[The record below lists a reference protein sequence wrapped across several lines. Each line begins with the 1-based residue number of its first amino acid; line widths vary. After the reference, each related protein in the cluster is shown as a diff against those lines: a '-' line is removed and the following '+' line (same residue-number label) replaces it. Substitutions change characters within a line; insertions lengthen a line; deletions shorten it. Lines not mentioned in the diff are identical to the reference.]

1 MEGDFLDGVYW
12 EEWYNE
18 GDTDWTNEKF
28 NPCNGKDAKGTF
40 ENDFILDTIES
51 KYYDFQVHVP
61 FH

>member
-28 NPCNGKDAKGTF
+28 NPCKDKDEKGAF
-40 ENDFILDTIES
+40 ENADFIDKIES
-51 KYYDFQVHVP
+51 NHDIF
-61 FH
+61 